1 MLRLL
6 FIAAIALIAIPVV
19 MMLFLKASP
28 QKMATVLRV
37 AAGGSLL
44 AAGTLLSTRGLVL
57 IGGPLAFMGF
67 MMLTRAAGFGPFGVK
82 KSPGQTSSVRTKVL
96 AMELD
101 HDSGDMNGEVLAGP
115 LAGRKLSDLELDELT
130 VLMDECIA
138 AGDQSQALL
147 EAYLDRAHPDWRGD
161 ASSDSAGGAGDRRT
175 GTGSARMSRDEAYDI
190 LGLERGASNEEIVA
204 AHRRLM
210 KQFHPDQGGSDYL
223 AARINQAK
231 DLLLGSG

>member
-1 MLRLL
+1 MLRIL
-6 FIAAIALIAIPVV
+6 FILGVALIVIPVV
-19 MMLFLKASP
+19 VMLFLKASP
-28 QKMATVLRV
+28 AKLAAVLRV
-37 AAGGSLL
+37 MAGGVLL

-67 MMLTRAAGFGPFGVK
+67 MMLTRAAGFGPFGAS
-82 KSPGQTSSVRTKVL
+82 KSPGQSSSVRTKVL

-101 HDSGDMNGEVLAGP
+101 HDSGDMDGEILSGAHT
-115 LAGRKLSDLELDELT
+115 GRKLSELSLAELT
-130 VLMDECIA
+130 ELMDECIE

-147 EAYLDRAHPDWRGD
+147 EAYLDRAHPDWRDGGD
-161 ASSDSAGGAGDRRT
+161 DADETSSDQKRRPGSGSGA
-175 GTGSARMSRDEAYDI
+175 MSRNEAYDI
-190 LGLERGASNEEIVA
+190 LGLEPGATEEDINA

-231 DLLLGSG
+231 DLLLGK